1 MYIPRHL
8 TQVIEAGNRFFP
20 AIMLTGPRQVG
31 KTTLLRSIAEPE
43 RNYVTLDEPAIR
55 QFAKGDPRA
64 FIERFAPPVLIDEIQ
79 YVPELLNYIKIVI
92 DERRFHDHENA
103 RGLYWLTGSQRF
115 PLMKGVSESLAGRI
129 GVFELAGLSQ
139 AEIAGEPNV
148 PFTPERHFS
157 SSTARFDTAELFRR
171 IWRGCYP
178 EVLNAGPQ
186 EREFF
191 YSSYV
196 NTYLERDIRMLSNVQ
211 DLDRFYK
218 FLCSCAA
225 RTGQLLNQ
233 SELARDAGIDIKT
246 AGNWLGILTASRIVY
261 LLQPYGGSLTSRL
274 VKTPKLYMLDTGL
287 CSYLTRWP
295 TPETLEAGA
304 MNGAFFET
312 WCISE
317 ILKSYWNAGIE
328 RPALTFFR
336 DKDKHEIDLLIESN
350 GSVFPVEFKK
360 NSTPKS
366 DDARHFGILEKRGIS
381 VNKGALVCTCPE
393 ILPVPNRNVDCIP
406 ASLI

>member
-1 MYIPRHL
+1 MYIPRDL
-8 TQVIEAGNRFFP
+8 TQIIEAGSRFFP

-43 RNYVTLDEPAIR
+43 RKYVTLDDSNIR
-55 QFAKGDPRA
+55 QQAKEDPRS
-64 FIERFAPPVLIDEIQ
+64 FVEHFPPPVLIDEIQ

-92 DERRFHDHENA
+92 DERRFRDHENA

-139 AEIAGEPNV
+139 SEIAGEPNV
-148 PFTPERHFS
+148 PFRPDRKFS
-157 SSTARFDTAELFRR
+157 TTTGRFGASELFRR
-171 IWRGCYP
+171 IWQGSYP
-178 EVLNAGPQ
+178 EVQNIGPQ

-225 RTGQLLNQ
+225 RTGQLLNHA
-233 SELARDAGIDIKT
+233 ELARDAGIDNKT

-295 TPETLEAGA
+295 TPETVEAGA

-317 ILKSYWNAGIE
+317 ILKTYWNAGIE
-328 RPALTFFR
+328 RPALTFYR
-336 DKDKHEIDLLIESN
+336 DKDKHEIDLLIERD

-360 NSTPKS
+360 SSMPKS
-366 DDARHFGILEKRGIS
+366 DDVRHFDILERRSIS

-393 ILPVPNRNVDCIP
+393 ILPLPNRNVDCIP